1 MLRLSAVLIAILCVA
16 PLLLVLSAWVM
27 PFPEE
32 AAATWAHVQA
42 TLLHSYVLETAMLC
56 VGVAAI
62 ASLFGVSAAWLISHY
77 DFPGRKWL
85 EWAMILPLAMP
96 AYIAAYSY
104 GWLLEYGGPAQ
115 TLLRQTFDLSR
126 GGYYFPEFRSIGGA
140 MWVLGF
146 ATMPYVYLLARTA
159 FASQP
164 REWWEAAATLGA
176 GSSRFFRTI
185 ALPAARPFIAT
196 GVALALMECIA
207 DIGTVTVLGVNT
219 VSAGIYRSWFFMGE
233 PLVAARLAGLL
244 LIFVC
249 VLMSLE
255 AFGRRGMRYSSLR
268 QQSLARFRLSGAKAS
283 LAFGL
288 CFFPVAAGFLLPLSI
303 LLRLVS
309 YADVSGMGSGLAEYF
324 WQTARLGI
332 LAGLL
337 ACAAAFLMVSAERFH
352 RAWMRSISI
361 LANLGY
367 AIPGAVVAVGLMLLF
382 GWMREYLH
390 SGFIITG
397 SIAGLLIAYTVRF
410 LATAYSPQ
418 HGGMLRIPAEMDMA
432 SASLGKSRFHTITRI
447 HLPLLALPIFAAFIM
462 VFLDT
467 VKELPATLILRPF
480 DVKTLAVAAYEFA
493 SDDRQVEASPYSLLL
508 VAISTLAVVGL
519 HFLQTRTQGW
529 RNG

>member
-1 MLRLSAVLIAILCVA
+1 VLRLSAVFIAFMCIA
-16 PLLLVLSAWVM
+16 PLLLVLCAWVM
-27 PFPEE
+27 PFSEE
-32 AAATWAHVQA
+32 TATLWAHVRA
-42 TLLHSYVLETAMLC
+42 TLLHGYLLETALLC
-56 VGVAAI
+56 IGVAAL
-62 ASLFGVSAAWLISHY
+62 AVLFGVSSAWFISHY
-77 DFPGRKWL
+77 DFRGRKWL

-96 AYIAAYSY
+96 AYISAYSY
-104 GWLLEYGGPAQ
+104 GWLLEFGGPVQ
-115 TLLRQTFDLSR
+115 TGLRHAFDLSR

-140 MWVLGF
+140 IWVIGL
-146 ATMPYVYLLARTA
+146 ATTPYVYLLARTA

-233 PLVAARLAGLL
+233 PLIAARLAGLL
-244 LIFVC
+244 LLFVC
-249 VLMSLE
+249 LLMALE

-268 QQSLARFRLSGAKAS
+268 QQVADRKKVSGGKAFA
-283 LAFGL
+283 AF
-288 CFFPVAAGFLLPLSI
+288 FFCIIPVLAGFILPLAI
-303 LLRLVS
+303 LVRLVS
-309 YADVSGMGSGLAEYF
+309 YADLGAIFGVFDYL
-324 WQTARLGI
+324 WQTVRLGVI
-332 LAGLL
+332 AGCL
-337 ACAAAFLMVSAERFH
+337 ACSAACLMVLAERFH
-352 RAWMRSISI
+352 HAWMRGISI

-382 GWMREYLH
+382 GWAREYLH

-397 SIAGLLIAYTVRF
+397 GISGLLIAYTVRF

-418 HGGMLRIPAEMDMA
+418 HSGMLRIPVEMDMA

-447 HLPLLALPIFAAFIM
+447 HLPLLALPMFAAFIM

-493 SDDRQVEASPYSLLL
+493 SDDRQVEAAPYSLLL
-508 VAISTLAVVGL
+508 IAISTLAVLGL
-519 HFLQTRTQGW
+519 HLLQTHIQGW